1 MSCLENTPCNPCGE
15 NSYDNCGCLNP
26 TTFECITLPGVLS
39 ALGITNDMNGLQV
52 LQAIN
57 DVIANL
63 DLPTPPAGSDV
74 YAKVSSTD
82 TTSDY
87 LDNKLLAGT
96 YMSKTVL
103 NPGFNEK
110 IRFNV
115 VPEALISADSGN
127 FIELGTDGKLR
138 AIPPTPV
145 IDMYVV
151 GGTGVT
157 VTGTGPATDP
167 FIVSINPSIT
177 ATRACFDGVWRNI
190 TLTATGNA
198 NVVYLSGTPQYR
210 VRFDGTI
217 EFRGSATYTVN
228 FGAYSDLAGT
238 RKRTVTIG
246 NISTITSLST
256 GCGVSAAELIG
267 TADLKSINYIEQP
280 GVGDQIT
287 QQYGYIVRK
296 SGTNLILEF
305 QSAFISATSKQ
316 IVVNFE
322 GVTIH
327 PNI

>member
-1 MSCLENTPCNPCGE
+1 MSCLENTPCNPCSE

-26 TTFECITLPGVLS
+26 TTFECITLPGVHS

-52 LQAIN
+52 LEAL
-57 DVIANL
+57 DTLIANL
-63 DLPTPPAGSDV
+63 DIPTPPSGSDI
-74 YAKVSSTD
+74 YAKVSSSDD
-82 TTSDY
+82 TADY
-87 LDNKLLAGT
+87 LNNKLLVGNFMT
-96 YMSKTVL
+96 KTVL
-103 NPGFNEK
+103 NPGLNEK

-115 VPEALISADSGN
+115 APASLISADSGN
-127 FIELGTDGKLR
+127 YLEIGTDGKLR
-138 AIPPTPV
+138 AIPPTPT
-145 IDMYVV
+145 INMYVQ

-177 ATRACFDGVWRNI
+177 ATRKCFDGVWRDV

-198 NVVYLSGTPQYR
+198 NVVYVSGTPKYR

-217 EFRGSATYTVN
+217 EFKGSATYTVN

-238 RKRTVTIG
+238 RKRTVTVG
-246 NISTITSLST
+246 NISTITALAT
-256 GCGVSAAELIG
+256 GCGVSAAELLG
-267 TADLKSINYIEQP
+267 TADLKSINYIDQP
-280 GVGDQIT
+280 GTGDQIT

-296 SGTNLILEF
+296 NGTNLILEF
-305 QSAFISATSKQ
+305 QSAFINATSKQ

-322 GVTIH
+322 GVIIH